1 MEAASMYLIYKLYFS
16 LINNLIIV
24 LFLFRFSENNMH
36 TVFSI
41 KRKIIVFTLASLY
54 SIVPLS
60 RFDLIISNVFFLLT
74 LYYLSDFNLKQ
85 SIIILIKFEI
95 LLHIASAI
103 ICFLHSLLF
112 SDAQLLYDNVIYQD
126 YKSILVEIIAYVVY
140 CLYCNLFKSNTIKN
154 MYLLLFNITILGI
167 CLLLSYITLYIC
179 YSLPKSYMLSAI
191 FAIIFVLII
200 ICISLYDKFLAVI
213 EENTN
218 YRFKLE
224 LNKMEQVYS
233 AQLDDKL
240 NQLHSLRHDMKNHLI
255 VIDGY
260 ASQHNDRKIHEYIH
274 NISEDLSL
282 TNTVDSGSHI
292 VSALI
297 AEKEDKAKSQN
308 IRCEINISTPGINID
323 DFSITT
329 IIGNLFDNAIKAAAE
344 CEHGWIRF
352 SITQTGS
359 YMNIVIENSYSGN
372 IIENNGEFTSTK
384 NDKVLPHGIGIKNV
398 RKVVS
403 NLNGQIDFSYA
414 SGYFSVKAELPNYS

>member
-1 MEAASMYLIYKLYFS
+1 MQTIYKIYFELLFDIPLALLLFRISENRQDKPVSCYTKLMYCLILFSISYFLNASLFSVILCFITLPLIYSLYVFPKNYRIA
-16 LINNLIIV
+16 LRNFFEFVIFYFMIYIIIV
-24 LFLFRFSENNMH
+24 
-36 TVFSI
+36 
-41 KRKIIVFTLASLY
+41 IVYTL
-54 SIVPLS
+54 I
-60 RFDLIISNVFFLLT
+60 FNDQDITIISQQYNT
-74 LYYLSDFNLKQ
+74 YK
-85 SIIILIKFEI
+85 
-95 LLHIASAI
+95 SAI
-103 ICFLHSLLF
+103 INLLT
-112 SDAQLLYDNVIYQD
+112 YIIYALTSNLVQINIT
-126 YKSILVEIIAYVVY
+126 KSIYILFFNAVVI
-140 CLYCNLFKSNTIKN
+140 SISV
-154 MYLLLFNITILGI
+154 ILGYTT
-167 CLLLSYITLYIC
+167 LSLNLWDSGSTV
-179 YSLPKSYMLSAI
+179 LPVI
-191 FAIIFVLII
+191 FATIFVLII
-200 ICISLYDKFLAVI
+200 ICISLYNKFLSII

-224 LNKMEQVYS
+224 LDKMEQVYS

-274 NISEDLSL
+274 NICEDLSL
-282 TNTVDSGSHI
+282 TNAVDSGSHI

-359 YMNIVIENSYSGN
+359 YMNMVIENSCSGN

-403 NLNGQIDFSYA
+403 DLNGQIDFSYTD
-414 SGYFSVKAELPNYS
+414 GYFSVKAEIPNYN

>member
-1 MEAASMYLIYKLYFS
+1 M
-16 LINNLIIV
+16 N
-24 LFLFRFSENNMH
+24 
-36 TVFSI
+36 
-41 KRKIIVFTLASLY
+41 
-54 SIVPLS
+54 
-60 RFDLIISNVFFLLT
+60 
-74 LYYLSDFNLKQ
+74 
-85 SIIILIKFEI
+85 
-95 LLHIASAI
+95 
-103 ICFLHSLLF
+103 
-112 SDAQLLYDNVIYQD
+112 
-126 YKSILVEIIAYVVY
+126 
-140 CLYCNLFKSNTIKN
+140 
-154 MYLLLFNITILGI
+154 
-167 CLLLSYITLYIC
+167 
-179 YSLPKSYMLSAI
+179 SLPKSYMLSAI

-224 LNKMEQVYS
+224 LDKMEQVYS

-274 NISEDLSL
+274 NICEDLSL
-282 TNTVDSGSHI
+282 TNAVDSGSHI

-352 SITQTGS
+352 SITQAGS
-359 YMNIVIENSYSGN
+359 YMNIVIENSCSGN

-403 NLNGQIDFSYA
+403 NLNGHIDFSY
-414 SGYFSVKAELPNYS
+414 SSECFSVKAELPNYS

>member
-1 MEAASMYLIYKLYFS
+1 MQTIYKIYFELLFDIPLALLLFRISENRQDKPVSYYTKLMYCLILFCISYFLNASLFSVILCFITLPLIYSLYVFPKNYRIA
-16 LINNLIIV
+16 LRNFFEFVIFYFIIYIIIV
-24 LFLFRFSENNMH
+24 IVYTLLFNDQDI
-36 TVFSI
+36 T
-41 KRKIIVFTLASLY
+41 
-54 SIVPLS
+54 
-60 RFDLIISNVFFLLT
+60 IISQQYST
-74 LYYLSDFNLKQ
+74 YK
-85 SIIILIKFEI
+85 
-95 LLHIASAI
+95 SAI
-103 ICFLHSLLF
+103 INLLT
-112 SDAQLLYDNVIYQD
+112 YIIYALTSNLVQINIT
-126 YKSILVEIIAYVVY
+126 KSIYILFFNAVVISISVILGY
-140 CLYCNLFKSNTIKN
+140 TTLSLNLWDSGS
-154 MYLLLFNITILGI
+154 TIL
-167 CLLLSYITLYIC
+167 
-179 YSLPKSYMLSAI
+179 PVI
-191 FAIIFVLII
+191 FATIFVLII
-200 ICISLYDKFLAVI
+200 ICISLYNKFLSII

-224 LNKMEQVYS
+224 LDKMEQEYS
-233 AQLDDKL
+233 AKLDDKL

-329 IIGNLFDNAIKAAAE
+329 IIGNLFDNAITAASE

-352 SITQTGS
+352 SLTQTGS

-414 SGYFSVKAELPNYS
+414 NGYFSVKAELPNYS

>member
-1 MEAASMYLIYKLYFS
+1 MQTIYKIYFELLFDIPLALLLFRISENRQDKPVSYYTKLMYCLILFCISYFLNASIFSVILCFITLPLIYSLYVFPKNYRIA
-16 LINNLIIV
+16 LRNFFEFVIYYFIIYIIIV
-24 LFLFRFSENNMH
+24 IVYTLLFNDQDI
-36 TVFSI
+36 T
-41 KRKIIVFTLASLY
+41 
-54 SIVPLS
+54 
-60 RFDLIISNVFFLLT
+60 IISQQYNT
-74 LYYLSDFNLKQ
+74 YK
-85 SIIILIKFEI
+85 
-95 LLHIASAI
+95 SAI
-103 ICFLHSLLF
+103 INLLT
-112 SDAQLLYDNVIYQD
+112 YIIYALTSNLVQINIT
-126 YKSILVEIIAYVVY
+126 KSIYILFFNAVVISISVILGY
-140 CLYCNLFKSNTIKN
+140 TTLSLNLWDSGS
-154 MYLLLFNITILGI
+154 TIL
-167 CLLLSYITLYIC
+167 
-179 YSLPKSYMLSAI
+179 PVI
-191 FAIIFVLII
+191 FATIFVLII
-200 ICISLYDKFLAVI
+200 ICISLYNKFLSII

-224 LNKMEQVYS
+224 LDKMEQEYS
-233 AQLDDKL
+233 AKLDDKL

-329 IIGNLFDNAIKAAAE
+329 IIGNLFDNAIKAASE

-352 SITQTGS
+352 SLTQTGS

-403 NLNGQIDFSYA
+403 NLNGQIDFSY
-414 SGYFSVKAELPNYS
+414 SSECFSVKAEIPNYN

>member
-1 MEAASMYLIYKLYFS
+1 MQTIYKIYF
-16 LINNLIIV
+16 
-24 LFLFRFSENNMH
+24 E
-36 TVFSI
+36 
-41 KRKIIVFTLASLY
+41 
-54 SIVPLS
+54 
-60 RFDLIISNVFFLLT
+60 
-74 LYYLSDFNLKQ
+74 
-85 SIIILIKFEI
+85 
-95 LLHIASAI
+95 
-103 ICFLHSLLF
+103 LLF
-112 SDAQLLYDNVIYQD
+112 DIPLA
-126 YKSILVEIIAYVVY
+126 
-140 CLYCNLFKSNTIKN
+140 
-154 MYLLLFNITILGI
+154 LLLFRISENRQDKPVSCYTKLMYCLILFCISYFLNASLFSVILCFITLPLIYSLYVFPKNYRIALRNFFEFVIFYFMIYIIIVIVYTLIFNDQDITIISQQYNTYKSTIINLLTYIIYALTSNLVQINITKSIYILFFNAVVISISVILGYTT
-167 CLLLSYITLYIC
+167 LSLNLWDSGSTV
-179 YSLPKSYMLSAI
+179 LPVI
-191 FAIIFVLII
+191 FATIFVLII
-200 ICISLYDKFLAVI
+200 ICISLYNKFLFII

-224 LNKMEQVYS
+224 LDKMEQVYS

-282 TNTVDSGSHI
+282 TNAVDSGSHI

-297 AEKEDKAKSQN
+297 AEKENKAKLQN

-329 IIGNLFDNAIKAAAE
+329 IIGNLFDNAIKAASE

-352 SITQTGS
+352 SLTQTGS
-359 YMNIVIENSYSGN
+359 YMNIVIENSCSGN

>member
-1 MEAASMYLIYKLYFS
+1 
-16 LINNLIIV
+16 
-24 LFLFRFSENNMH
+24 
-36 TVFSI
+36 
-41 KRKIIVFTLASLY
+41 
-54 SIVPLS
+54 
-60 RFDLIISNVFFLLT
+60 
-74 LYYLSDFNLKQ
+74 
-85 SIIILIKFEI
+85 
-95 LLHIASAI
+95 
-103 ICFLHSLLF
+103 
-112 SDAQLLYDNVIYQD
+112 
-126 YKSILVEIIAYVVY
+126 
-140 CLYCNLFKSNTIKN
+140 
-154 MYLLLFNITILGI
+154 
-167 CLLLSYITLYIC
+167 
-179 YSLPKSYMLSAI
+179 
-191 FAIIFVLII
+191 
-200 ICISLYDKFLAVI
+200 
-213 EENTN
+213 
-218 YRFKLE
+218 
-224 LNKMEQVYS
+224 MEQVYS

-282 TNTVDSGSHI
+282 TNAVDSGSHI

-297 AEKEDKAKSQN
+297 AEKENKAKSQN

-329 IIGNLFDNAIKAAAE
+329 IIGNLFDNAIKAASE
-344 CEHGWIRF
+344 CEPGWIRF
-352 SITQTGS
+352 SLTQTGS

-403 NLNGQIDFSYA
+403 NLNGHIDFSYA

>member
-1 MEAASMYLIYKLYFS
+1 MQTIYKIYFELLFDIPLALLLFRISENRQDKPVSCYTKLMYCLILFCISYFLNASLFSVILCFITLPLIYSLYVFPKNYRIA
-16 LINNLIIV
+16 LMNFFEFVIFYFMTYIIIV
-24 LFLFRFSENNMH
+24 
-36 TVFSI
+36 
-41 KRKIIVFTLASLY
+41 IVYTL
-54 SIVPLS
+54 I
-60 RFDLIISNVFFLLT
+60 FNDQDITIISQQYNT
-74 LYYLSDFNLKQ
+74 YK
-85 SIIILIKFEI
+85 
-95 LLHIASAI
+95 SAI
-103 ICFLHSLLF
+103 INLLT
-112 SDAQLLYDNVIYQD
+112 YIIYALTSNLVQINIT
-126 YKSILVEIIAYVVY
+126 KSIYILFFNAVVI
-140 CLYCNLFKSNTIKN
+140 SISV
-154 MYLLLFNITILGI
+154 ILGYTT
-167 CLLLSYITLYIC
+167 LSLNLWDSGSTV
-179 YSLPKSYMLSAI
+179 LPVI
-191 FAIIFVLII
+191 FATIFVLII
-200 ICISLYDKFLAVI
+200 ICISLYNKFLSII

-224 LNKMEQVYS
+224 LDKMEQAYS

-282 TNTVDSGSHI
+282 TNAVDSGSHI

-297 AEKEDKAKSQN
+297 AEKENKAKLQN

-329 IIGNLFDNAIKAAAE
+329 IIGNLFDNAIKAASE
-344 CEHGWIRF
+344 CEPGWIRF
-352 SITQTGS
+352 SLTQTGS

-372 IIENNGEFTSTK
+372 IIENNGEFISTK

-403 NLNGQIDFSYA
+403 NLNGHIDFSYA

>member
-1 MEAASMYLIYKLYFS
+1 MEATSMYSIYKLYFS
-16 LINNLIIV
+16 LINNLIII

-36 TVFSI
+36 TVLSMR
-41 KRKIIVFTLASLY
+41 RKIVVFTLASLY
-54 SIVPLS
+54 SIIPLS
-60 RFDLIISNVFFLLT
+60 RFDLIISNIFFFLT
-74 LYYLSDFNLKQ
+74 LYYLSNFNLKQ

-95 LLHIASAI
+95 VLHIASAI

-112 SDAQLLYDNVIYQD
+112 SDAQLLYDNAIYQD
-126 YKSILVEIIAYVVY
+126 YKSILVEIITYVIY

-154 MYLLLFNITILGI
+154 IYLLLFNITILSI
-167 CLLLSYITLYIC
+167 CLLLSYITLFIC
-179 YSLPKSYMLSAI
+179 YSLPESYVLSAI
-191 FAIIFVLII
+191 FATIFVLII

-218 YRFKLE
+218 YRIKLE
-224 LNKMEQVYS
+224 LDKMEKEYS
-233 AQLDDKL
+233 VQIDDKL
-240 NQLHSLRHDMKNHLI
+240 KQLHSLRHDMKNHLI
-255 VIDGY
+255 ILYGY
-260 ASQHNDRKIHEYIH
+260 AAKNETNHICAYI
-274 NISEDLSL
+274 NRIADDLSL

-297 AEKEDKAKSQN
+297 AEKEKIAKSQN
-308 IRCEINISTPGINID
+308 IRCDINISTPDINID

-329 IIGNLFDNAIKAAAE
+329 IIGNLFDNAIKAASE
-344 CEHGWIRF
+344 CGHGWIRF
-352 SITQTGS
+352 ALTQTGS

-403 NLNGQIDFSYA
+403 NLNGQIDFSYTD
-414 SGYFSVKAELPNYS
+414 GYFSVKAEIPNYN

>member
-1 MEAASMYLIYKLYFS
+1 MQTIYKIYF
-16 LINNLIIV
+16 
-24 LFLFRFSENNMH
+24 E
-36 TVFSI
+36 
-41 KRKIIVFTLASLY
+41 
-54 SIVPLS
+54 
-60 RFDLIISNVFFLLT
+60 
-74 LYYLSDFNLKQ
+74 
-85 SIIILIKFEI
+85 
-95 LLHIASAI
+95 
-103 ICFLHSLLF
+103 LLF
-112 SDAQLLYDNVIYQD
+112 DIPLA
-126 YKSILVEIIAYVVY
+126 
-140 CLYCNLFKSNTIKN
+140 
-154 MYLLLFNITILGI
+154 LLLFRISENRQDKPVSCYTKLMYCLILFCISYFLNASLFSVILCFITLPLIYSLYVFPKNYRIALMNFFEFVIFYFMIYIIIVIVYTLIFNDQDITIISQQYNTYKSTIINLLTYIIYALTSNLVQINITKSIYILFFNAVVISISVILGYTT
-167 CLLLSYITLYIC
+167 LSLNLWDSGSTV
-179 YSLPKSYMLSAI
+179 LPVI
-191 FAIIFVLII
+191 FATIFVLII
-200 ICISLYDKFLAVI
+200 ICISLYNKFLSII

-224 LNKMEQVYS
+224 LDKMEQEYS
-233 AQLDDKL
+233 AKLDDKL

-282 TNTVDSGSHI
+282 TNAVDSGSHI

-297 AEKEDKAKSQN
+297 AEKENKAKLQN

-329 IIGNLFDNAIKAAAE
+329 IIGNLFDNAIKAASE

-372 IIENNGEFTSTK
+372 IIENNGEFISTK

-403 NLNGQIDFSYA
+403 NLNGHIDFSYA

>member
-1 MEAASMYLIYKLYFS
+1 MQTIYKIYFELLFDIPLALLLFRISENRQDKPVSCYTKLMYCLILFCISYFLNASLFSVILCFITLPLIYSLYVFPKNYRIA
-16 LINNLIIV
+16 LMNFFEFVIFYFMTYIIIV
-24 LFLFRFSENNMH
+24 
-36 TVFSI
+36 
-41 KRKIIVFTLASLY
+41 IVYTL
-54 SIVPLS
+54 I
-60 RFDLIISNVFFLLT
+60 FNDQDITIISQQYNT
-74 LYYLSDFNLKQ
+74 YK
-85 SIIILIKFEI
+85 
-95 LLHIASAI
+95 SAI
-103 ICFLHSLLF
+103 INLLT
-112 SDAQLLYDNVIYQD
+112 YIIYALTSNLVQINIT
-126 YKSILVEIIAYVVY
+126 KSIYILFFNAVVI
-140 CLYCNLFKSNTIKN
+140 SISV
-154 MYLLLFNITILGI
+154 ILGYTT
-167 CLLLSYITLYIC
+167 LSLNLWDSGSTV
-179 YSLPKSYMLSAI
+179 LPVI
-191 FAIIFVLII
+191 FATIFVLII
-200 ICISLYDKFLAVI
+200 ICISLYNKFLSII

-224 LNKMEQVYS
+224 LDKMEQAYS

-329 IIGNLFDNAIKAAAE
+329 IIGNLFDNAIKAASE

-352 SITQTGS
+352 SLTQTGS
-359 YMNIVIENSYSGN
+359 YMNIVIENSCSGN

-403 NLNGQIDFSYA
+403 NLNGHIDFSYA

>member
-1 MEAASMYLIYKLYFS
+1 MQTIYKIYFELLFDIPLALLLFRISENRQDKPVSYYTKLMYCLILFCISYFLNASIFSVILCFITLPLIYSLYVFPKNYRIA
-16 LINNLIIV
+16 LRNFFEFVIFYFIIYIIIV
-24 LFLFRFSENNMH
+24 IVYTLLFNDQDI
-36 TVFSI
+36 T
-41 KRKIIVFTLASLY
+41 
-54 SIVPLS
+54 
-60 RFDLIISNVFFLLT
+60 IISQQYNT
-74 LYYLSDFNLKQ
+74 YK
-85 SIIILIKFEI
+85 
-95 LLHIASAI
+95 SAI
-103 ICFLHSLLF
+103 INLLT
-112 SDAQLLYDNVIYQD
+112 YIIYALTSNLVQINIT
-126 YKSILVEIIAYVVY
+126 KSIYILFFNAVVISISVILGY
-140 CLYCNLFKSNTIKN
+140 TTLSLNLWDSGS
-154 MYLLLFNITILGI
+154 TIL
-167 CLLLSYITLYIC
+167 
-179 YSLPKSYMLSAI
+179 PVI
-191 FAIIFVLII
+191 FATIFVLII
-200 ICISLYDKFLAVI
+200 ICISLYNKFLSII

-224 LNKMEQVYS
+224 LDKMEQEYS
-233 AQLDDKL
+233 AKLDDKL

-282 TNTVDSGSHI
+282 TNTVNSGSHI

-329 IIGNLFDNAIKAAAE
+329 IIGNLFDNAIKAASE

-352 SITQTGS
+352 SLTQTGS

-403 NLNGQIDFSYA
+403 NLNGHIDFSYA

>member
-1 MEAASMYLIYKLYFS
+1 MQTIYKIYFELLFDIPLALLLFRISENRQDKPVSCYTKLMYCLILFCISYFLNASLFSVILCFITLPLIYSLYVFPKNYRIA
-16 LINNLIIV
+16 LMNFFEFVIFYFMIYIIIV
-24 LFLFRFSENNMH
+24 
-36 TVFSI
+36 
-41 KRKIIVFTLASLY
+41 IVYTL
-54 SIVPLS
+54 I
-60 RFDLIISNVFFLLT
+60 FNDQDITIISQQYNT
-74 LYYLSDFNLKQ
+74 YK
-85 SIIILIKFEI
+85 
-95 LLHIASAI
+95 SAI
-103 ICFLHSLLF
+103 INLLT
-112 SDAQLLYDNVIYQD
+112 YIIYALTSNLVQINIT
-126 YKSILVEIIAYVVY
+126 KSIYILFFNAVVISISVILGY
-140 CLYCNLFKSNTIKN
+140 TTLSLNLWDSGS
-154 MYLLLFNITILGI
+154 TIL
-167 CLLLSYITLYIC
+167 
-179 YSLPKSYMLSAI
+179 PVI
-191 FAIIFVLII
+191 FATIFVLII
-200 ICISLYDKFLAVI
+200 ICISLYNKFLSII

-224 LNKMEQVYS
+224 LDKMEQEYS
-233 AQLDDKL
+233 AKLDDKL

-282 TNTVDSGSHI
+282 TNAVDSGSHI

-297 AEKEDKAKSQN
+297 AEKENKAKSQN

-329 IIGNLFDNAIKAAAE
+329 IIGNLFDNAIKAASE

-352 SITQTGS
+352 SLTQTGS

-372 IIENNGEFTSTK
+372 IIESNGEFTSTK
-384 NDKVLPHGIGIKNV
+384 NDNVLPHGIGIKNV

-403 NLNGQIDFSYA
+403 NLNGHIDFSYA

>member
-1 MEAASMYLIYKLYFS
+1 MQTIYKIYFELLFDIPLALLLFRISENRQDKPVSCYTKLMYCLILFCISYFLNASLFSVILCFITLPLIYSLYVFPKNYRIA
-16 LINNLIIV
+16 LMNFFEFVIFYFMTYIIIV
-24 LFLFRFSENNMH
+24 
-36 TVFSI
+36 
-41 KRKIIVFTLASLY
+41 IVYTL
-54 SIVPLS
+54 I
-60 RFDLIISNVFFLLT
+60 FNDQDITIISQQYNT
-74 LYYLSDFNLKQ
+74 YK
-85 SIIILIKFEI
+85 
-95 LLHIASAI
+95 SAI
-103 ICFLHSLLF
+103 INLLT
-112 SDAQLLYDNVIYQD
+112 YIIYALTSNLVQINIT
-126 YKSILVEIIAYVVY
+126 KSIYILFFNAVVI
-140 CLYCNLFKSNTIKN
+140 SISV
-154 MYLLLFNITILGI
+154 ILGYTT
-167 CLLLSYITLYIC
+167 LSLNLWDSGSTV
-179 YSLPKSYMLSAI
+179 LPVI
-191 FAIIFVLII
+191 FATIFVLII
-200 ICISLYDKFLAVI
+200 ICISLYNKFLSII

-224 LNKMEQVYS
+224 LDKMEQAYS

-282 TNTVDSGSHI
+282 TNAVDSGSHI

-297 AEKEDKAKSQN
+297 AEKENKAKSQN
-308 IRCEINISTPGINID
+308 IRCEINISIPGINID

-329 IIGNLFDNAIKAAAE
+329 IIGNLFDNAIKAASE

-352 SITQTGS
+352 SLTQTGS
-359 YMNIVIENSYSGN
+359 YMNIVIENSCSGN

-403 NLNGQIDFSYA
+403 NLNGHIDFSYA

>member
-1 MEAASMYLIYKLYFS
+1 MQTIYKIYFELLFDIPLALLLFRISENRQDKPVSYYTKLMYCLILFCISYFLNASLFSVILCFITLPLIYSLYVFPKNYRIA
-16 LINNLIIV
+16 LRNFFEFVIFYFIIYIIIV
-24 LFLFRFSENNMH
+24 IVYTLLFNDQDI
-36 TVFSI
+36 T
-41 KRKIIVFTLASLY
+41 
-54 SIVPLS
+54 
-60 RFDLIISNVFFLLT
+60 IISQQYST
-74 LYYLSDFNLKQ
+74 YK
-85 SIIILIKFEI
+85 
-95 LLHIASAI
+95 SAI
-103 ICFLHSLLF
+103 INLLT
-112 SDAQLLYDNVIYQD
+112 YIIYALTSNLVQINIT
-126 YKSILVEIIAYVVY
+126 KSIYILFFNAVVISISVILGY
-140 CLYCNLFKSNTIKN
+140 TTLSLNLWDSGS
-154 MYLLLFNITILGI
+154 TIL
-167 CLLLSYITLYIC
+167 
-179 YSLPKSYMLSAI
+179 PVI
-191 FAIIFVLII
+191 FATIFVLII
-200 ICISLYDKFLAVI
+200 ICISLYNKFLSII

-224 LNKMEQVYS
+224 LDKMEQEYS
-233 AQLDDKL
+233 AKLDDKL

-260 ASQHNDRKIHEYIH
+260 ASQHNDKKIHEYIH
-274 NISEDLSL
+274 NISKDLSL

-329 IIGNLFDNAIKAAAE
+329 IIGNLFDNAIKAASE

-352 SITQTGS
+352 SLTQTGS

-403 NLNGQIDFSYA
+403 NLNGHIDFSYA

>member
-1 MEAASMYLIYKLYFS
+1 MQTIYKIYFELLFDIPLALLLFRISENRQDKPVSCYTKLMYCLILFCISYFLNASLFSVILCFITLPLIYSLYVFPKNYRIA
-16 LINNLIIV
+16 LRNFFEFVIFYFMIYIIIV
-24 LFLFRFSENNMH
+24 
-36 TVFSI
+36 
-41 KRKIIVFTLASLY
+41 IVYTL
-54 SIVPLS
+54 I
-60 RFDLIISNVFFLLT
+60 FNDQDITIISQQYNT
-74 LYYLSDFNLKQ
+74 YK
-85 SIIILIKFEI
+85 
-95 LLHIASAI
+95 SAI
-103 ICFLHSLLF
+103 INLLT
-112 SDAQLLYDNVIYQD
+112 YIIYALTSNLVQINIT
-126 YKSILVEIIAYVVY
+126 KSIYILFFNAVVISISVILGY
-140 CLYCNLFKSNTIKN
+140 TTLSLNLWDSGS
-154 MYLLLFNITILGI
+154 TIL
-167 CLLLSYITLYIC
+167 
-179 YSLPKSYMLSAI
+179 PVI
-191 FAIIFVLII
+191 FATIFVLII
-200 ICISLYDKFLAVI
+200 ICISLYNKFLSII

-224 LNKMEQVYS
+224 LDKMEQVYS

-282 TNTVDSGSHI
+282 TNAVDSGSHI

-297 AEKEDKAKSQN
+297 AEKENQAKLQN

-329 IIGNLFDNAIKAAAE
+329 IIGNLFDNAIKAASE

-352 SITQTGS
+352 SLTQTGS

-372 IIENNGEFTSTK
+372 IIESNGEFISTK

>member
-1 MEAASMYLIYKLYFS
+1 MQTIYKIYFELLFDIPLALLLFRISENRQDKPVSCYTKLMYCLILFCISYFLNASLFSVILCFITLPLIYSLYVFPKNYRIA
-16 LINNLIIV
+16 LMNFFEFVIFYFMTYIIIV
-24 LFLFRFSENNMH
+24 
-36 TVFSI
+36 
-41 KRKIIVFTLASLY
+41 IVYTL
-54 SIVPLS
+54 I
-60 RFDLIISNVFFLLT
+60 FNDQDITIISQQYNT
-74 LYYLSDFNLKQ
+74 YK
-85 SIIILIKFEI
+85 
-95 LLHIASAI
+95 SAI
-103 ICFLHSLLF
+103 INLLT
-112 SDAQLLYDNVIYQD
+112 YIIYALTSNLVQINIT
-126 YKSILVEIIAYVVY
+126 KSIYILFFNAVVI
-140 CLYCNLFKSNTIKN
+140 SISV
-154 MYLLLFNITILGI
+154 ILGYTT
-167 CLLLSYITLYIC
+167 LSLNLWDSGSTV
-179 YSLPKSYMLSAI
+179 LPVI
-191 FAIIFVLII
+191 FATIFVLII
-200 ICISLYDKFLAVI
+200 ICISLYNKFLSII

-224 LNKMEQVYS
+224 LDKMEQVYS

-297 AEKEDKAKSQN
+297 AEKENKAKSQN

-329 IIGNLFDNAIKAAAE
+329 IIGNLFDNAIKAASE

-352 SITQTGS
+352 SLTQTGS
-359 YMNIVIENSYSGN
+359 YMNIVIENSYFEN

-414 SGYFSVKAELPNYS
+414 NGYFSVKAELPNYS

>member
-1 MEAASMYLIYKLYFS
+1 MQTIYKIYFELLFDIPLALLLFRISENRQDKPVSYYTKLMYCLILFCISYFLNASLFSVILCFITLPLIYSLYVFPKNYRIA
-16 LINNLIIV
+16 LRNFFEFVVFYFMIYIIIV
-24 LFLFRFSENNMH
+24 IVYTLLFNDQDI
-36 TVFSI
+36 T
-41 KRKIIVFTLASLY
+41 
-54 SIVPLS
+54 
-60 RFDLIISNVFFLLT
+60 IISQQYNT
-74 LYYLSDFNLKQ
+74 YK
-85 SIIILIKFEI
+85 
-95 LLHIASAI
+95 SAI
-103 ICFLHSLLF
+103 INLLT
-112 SDAQLLYDNVIYQD
+112 YIIYALTSNLVQINIT
-126 YKSILVEIIAYVVY
+126 KSIYILFFNAVVISISVILGY
-140 CLYCNLFKSNTIKN
+140 TTLSLNLWDSGS
-154 MYLLLFNITILGI
+154 TIL
-167 CLLLSYITLYIC
+167 
-179 YSLPKSYMLSAI
+179 PVI
-191 FAIIFVLII
+191 FATIFVLII
-200 ICISLYDKFLAVI
+200 ICISLYNKFLSII

-224 LNKMEQVYS
+224 LDKMEQEYS
-233 AQLDDKL
+233 AKLDDKL

-260 ASQHNDRKIHEYIH
+260 ASQHNDKKIHEYIH

-282 TNTVDSGSHI
+282 TNAVDSGSHI

-352 SITQTGS
+352 SLTQTGS

-384 NDKVLPHGIGIKNV
+384 NDNVLPHGIGIKNV

-403 NLNGQIDFSYA
+403 NLNGHIDFSYA

>member
-1 MEAASMYLIYKLYFS
+1 MTITDSVKQKKPKHKLLEKYTIKERTRKQKADIFMGIVFQIYLCIPWININGKYNTIHMYLIKAFRQNDYVDIYIQTFLKTHTWPQQYSRMAALIFLLAIIAMFLVQCLELFKLYQNIKG
-16 LINNLIIV
+16 INNSNYLLAIGIAWFAVFYIFLAALDAHSEGLI
-24 LFLFRFSENNMH
+24 
-36 TVFSI
+36 
-41 KRKIIVFTLASLY
+41 KLY
-54 SIVPLS
+54 SMP
-60 RFDLIISNVFFLLT
+60 
-74 LYYLSDFNLKQ
+74 
-85 SIIILIKFEI
+85 
-95 LLHIASAI
+95 
-103 ICFLHSLLF
+103 
-112 SDAQLLYDNVIYQD
+112 
-126 YKSILVEIIAYVVY
+126 AYFY
-140 CLYCNLFKSNTIKN
+140 
-154 MYLLLFNITILGI
+154 MIT
-167 CLLLSYITLYIC
+167 
-179 YSLPKSYMLSAI
+179 
-191 FAIIFVLII
+191 
-200 ICISLYDKFLAVI
+200 FLALIVVWI
-213 EENTN
+213 FLDMQANIWDDETAKHKAELEECDK
-218 YRFKLE
+218 KLLQMKINSLE
-224 LNKMEQVYS
+224 
-233 AQLDDKL
+233 AQYKEMLK
-240 NQLHSLRHDMKNHLI
+240 SRKVVHDMKNHLI

-260 ASQHNDRKIHEYIH
+260 ASQHNDKKIHEYIH

-282 TNTVDSGSHI
+282 TNAVDSGSHI

-297 AEKEDKAKSQN
+297 AEKEDKAKLQN

-403 NLNGQIDFSYA
+403 NLNGHIDFSYA

>member
-1 MEAASMYLIYKLYFS
+1 MQTIYKIYFELLFDIPLALLLFRISENRQGKPISYYTKLMYCLILFCISYFLNASLFSVILCFITLPLIYSLYVFPKNYRIA
-16 LINNLIIV
+16 LRNFFEFVIFYFIIYIIIV
-24 LFLFRFSENNMH
+24 IVYTLLFNDQDI
-36 TVFSI
+36 T
-41 KRKIIVFTLASLY
+41 
-54 SIVPLS
+54 
-60 RFDLIISNVFFLLT
+60 IISQQYNT
-74 LYYLSDFNLKQ
+74 YK
-85 SIIILIKFEI
+85 
-95 LLHIASAI
+95 SAI
-103 ICFLHSLLF
+103 INLLT
-112 SDAQLLYDNVIYQD
+112 YIIYALTSNLVQINIT
-126 YKSILVEIIAYVVY
+126 KSIYILFFNAVVISISVILGY
-140 CLYCNLFKSNTIKN
+140 TTLSLNLWDSGS
-154 MYLLLFNITILGI
+154 TIL
-167 CLLLSYITLYIC
+167 
-179 YSLPKSYMLSAI
+179 PVI
-191 FAIIFVLII
+191 FATIFVLII
-200 ICISLYDKFLAVI
+200 ICISLYNKFLSII

-224 LNKMEQVYS
+224 LDKMEQEYS
-233 AQLDDKL
+233 AKLDDKL

-329 IIGNLFDNAIKAAAE
+329 IIGNLFDNAIKAASE

-359 YMNIVIENSYSGN
+359 YMSIVIENSYSGN

-403 NLNGQIDFSYA
+403 NLNGHIDFSYA

>member
-1 MEAASMYLIYKLYFS
+1 MQTIYKIYFELLFDIPLALLLFRISENRQDKPVSCYTKLMYCLILFCISYFLNASLFSVILCFITLPLIYSLYVFPKNYRIA
-16 LINNLIIV
+16 LMNFFEFVIFYFMIYIIIV
-24 LFLFRFSENNMH
+24 
-36 TVFSI
+36 
-41 KRKIIVFTLASLY
+41 IVYTL
-54 SIVPLS
+54 I
-60 RFDLIISNVFFLLT
+60 FNDQDITIISQQYNT
-74 LYYLSDFNLKQ
+74 YK
-85 SIIILIKFEI
+85 
-95 LLHIASAI
+95 SAI
-103 ICFLHSLLF
+103 INLLT
-112 SDAQLLYDNVIYQD
+112 YIIYALTSNLVQINIT
-126 YKSILVEIIAYVVY
+126 KSIYILFFNAVVISISVILGY
-140 CLYCNLFKSNTIKN
+140 TTLSLNLWDSGS
-154 MYLLLFNITILGI
+154 TIL
-167 CLLLSYITLYIC
+167 
-179 YSLPKSYMLSAI
+179 PVI
-191 FAIIFVLII
+191 FATIFVLII
-200 ICISLYDKFLAVI
+200 ICISLYNKFLSII

-224 LNKMEQVYS
+224 LDKMEQEYS
-233 AQLDDKL
+233 AKLDDKL

-297 AEKEDKAKSQN
+297 VEKEDKAKSQN

-329 IIGNLFDNAIKAAAE
+329 IIGNLFDNAIKAASE

-352 SITQTGS
+352 SLTQTGS

-372 IIENNGEFTSTK
+372 IIESNGEFISTK

>member
-1 MEAASMYLIYKLYFS
+1 MQTIYKIYFELLFDIPLALLLFRISENRQDKPVSYYTKLMYCLILFCISYFLNASLFSVILCFITLPLIYSLYVFPKNYRIA
-16 LINNLIIV
+16 LRNFFEFVIFYFIIYIIIV
-24 LFLFRFSENNMH
+24 IVYTLLFNDQDI
-36 TVFSI
+36 T
-41 KRKIIVFTLASLY
+41 
-54 SIVPLS
+54 
-60 RFDLIISNVFFLLT
+60 IISQQYST
-74 LYYLSDFNLKQ
+74 YK
-85 SIIILIKFEI
+85 
-95 LLHIASAI
+95 SAI
-103 ICFLHSLLF
+103 INLLT
-112 SDAQLLYDNVIYQD
+112 YIIYALTSNLVQINIT
-126 YKSILVEIIAYVVY
+126 KSIYILFFNAVVISISVILGY
-140 CLYCNLFKSNTIKN
+140 TTLSLNLWDSGS
-154 MYLLLFNITILGI
+154 TIL
-167 CLLLSYITLYIC
+167 
-179 YSLPKSYMLSAI
+179 PVI
-191 FAIIFVLII
+191 FATIFVLII
-200 ICISLYDKFLAVI
+200 ICISLYNKFLSII

-224 LNKMEQVYS
+224 LDKMEQEYS
-233 AQLDDKL
+233 AKLDDKL

-260 ASQHNDRKIHEYIH
+260 ASQHNDKKIHEYIH

-329 IIGNLFDNAIKAAAE
+329 IIGNLFDNAIKAASE

-352 SITQTGS
+352 SLTQTGS

-403 NLNGQIDFSYA
+403 NLNGHIDFSYA

>member
-1 MEAASMYLIYKLYFS
+1 MQTIYKIYFELLFDIPLALLLFRISENRQDKPVSCYTKLMYCLILFCISYFLNASLFSVILCFITLPLIYSLYVFPKNYRIA
-16 LINNLIIV
+16 LRNFFEFVIYYFIIYIIIV
-24 LFLFRFSENNMH
+24 IVYTLLFNDQDI
-36 TVFSI
+36 T
-41 KRKIIVFTLASLY
+41 
-54 SIVPLS
+54 
-60 RFDLIISNVFFLLT
+60 IISQQYNT
-74 LYYLSDFNLKQ
+74 YK
-85 SIIILIKFEI
+85 
-95 LLHIASAI
+95 SAI
-103 ICFLHSLLF
+103 INLLT
-112 SDAQLLYDNVIYQD
+112 YIIYALTSNLVQINIT
-126 YKSILVEIIAYVVY
+126 KSIYILFFNAVVISISVILGY
-140 CLYCNLFKSNTIKN
+140 TTLSLNLWDSGS
-154 MYLLLFNITILGI
+154 TIL
-167 CLLLSYITLYIC
+167 
-179 YSLPKSYMLSAI
+179 PVI
-191 FAIIFVLII
+191 FATIFVLII
-200 ICISLYDKFLAVI
+200 ICISLYNKFLSII

-224 LNKMEQVYS
+224 LDKMEQVYS

-282 TNTVDSGSHI
+282 TNAVDSGSHI

-403 NLNGQIDFSYA
+403 TLNGHIDFSYA

>member
-1 MEAASMYLIYKLYFS
+1 
-16 LINNLIIV
+16 
-24 LFLFRFSENNMH
+24 
-36 TVFSI
+36 
-41 KRKIIVFTLASLY
+41 
-54 SIVPLS
+54 
-60 RFDLIISNVFFLLT
+60 
-74 LYYLSDFNLKQ
+74 
-85 SIIILIKFEI
+85 
-95 LLHIASAI
+95 
-103 ICFLHSLLF
+103 
-112 SDAQLLYDNVIYQD
+112 
-126 YKSILVEIIAYVVY
+126 
-140 CLYCNLFKSNTIKN
+140 
-154 MYLLLFNITILGI
+154 
-167 CLLLSYITLYIC
+167 
-179 YSLPKSYMLSAI
+179 MLSAI

-224 LNKMEQVYS
+224 LDKMEQVYS

-274 NISEDLSL
+274 NICEDLSL
-282 TNTVDSGSHI
+282 TNAVDSGSHI

-352 SITQTGS
+352 SITQAGS
-359 YMNIVIENSYSGN
+359 YMNIVIENSCSGN

-403 NLNGQIDFSYA
+403 NLNGHIDFSYA

>member
-1 MEAASMYLIYKLYFS
+1 MQTIYKIYFELLFDIPLALLLFRISENRQDKPVSYYTKLMYCIILFCISYFLNASLFSVILCFITLPLIYSLYVFPKNYRIA
-16 LINNLIIV
+16 LRNFFEFVIFYFMIYVIIV
-24 LFLFRFSENNMH
+24 
-36 TVFSI
+36 
-41 KRKIIVFTLASLY
+41 IVYTL
-54 SIVPLS
+54 I
-60 RFDLIISNVFFLLT
+60 FNDQDITIISQQYNT
-74 LYYLSDFNLKQ
+74 YK
-85 SIIILIKFEI
+85 
-95 LLHIASAI
+95 SAI
-103 ICFLHSLLF
+103 INLLTYIIYALT
-112 SDAQLLYDNVIYQD
+112 SNLLQINIT
-126 YKSILVEIIAYVVY
+126 KSIYILFFNAVVI
-140 CLYCNLFKSNTIKN
+140 SISV
-154 MYLLLFNITILGI
+154 ILGYTT
-167 CLLLSYITLYIC
+167 LSLNLWDSGSTV
-179 YSLPKSYMLSAI
+179 LPAI
-191 FAIIFVLII
+191 FATIFVLII
-200 ICISLYDKFLAVI
+200 ICISLYNKFLSII

-224 LNKMEQVYS
+224 LDKMEQVYS

-282 TNTVDSGSHI
+282 TNAVDSGSHI

-297 AEKEDKAKSQN
+297 AEKENKAKSQN

-329 IIGNLFDNAIKAAAE
+329 IIGNLFDNAIKAASE

-352 SITQTGS
+352 SLTQTGS
-359 YMNIVIENSYSGN
+359 YMNIVVENSYFGN

-403 NLNGQIDFSYA
+403 NLNGHIDFSYA

>member
-1 MEAASMYLIYKLYFS
+1 MQTIYNIYFELLFDIPLALLLFRISENRQDKPVSCYTKLMYCLILFCISYFLNASLFSVILCFITLPRIYSLYVFPKNYRIA
-16 LINNLIIV
+16 LRNFFEFVIFYFIIYIIIV
-24 LFLFRFSENNMH
+24 IVYTLLFNDQDI
-36 TVFSI
+36 T
-41 KRKIIVFTLASLY
+41 
-54 SIVPLS
+54 
-60 RFDLIISNVFFLLT
+60 IISQQYT
-74 LYYLSDFNLKQ
+74 TYK
-85 SIIILIKFEI
+85 
-95 LLHIASAI
+95 SAI
-103 ICFLHSLLF
+103 INLLT
-112 SDAQLLYDNVIYQD
+112 YIIYALTSNLVQINIT
-126 YKSILVEIIAYVVY
+126 KSIYILFFNAVVISISVILGY
-140 CLYCNLFKSNTIKN
+140 TTLSLNLWDSGS
-154 MYLLLFNITILGI
+154 TIL
-167 CLLLSYITLYIC
+167 
-179 YSLPKSYMLSAI
+179 PVI
-191 FAIIFVLII
+191 FATIFVLII
-200 ICISLYDKFLAVI
+200 ICISLYNKFLSII

-224 LNKMEQVYS
+224 LDKMEQEYS
-233 AQLDDKL
+233 AKLDDKL

-260 ASQHNDRKIHEYIH
+260 ASQHNDKKIHEYIH

-282 TNTVDSGSHI
+282 TNAVDSGSHI

-329 IIGNLFDNAIKAAAE
+329 IIGNLFDNAIKAASE

-352 SITQTGS
+352 SLTQTGS
-359 YMNIVIENSYSGN
+359 YMNIVIENSYFGN
-372 IIENNGEFTSTK
+372 IIEKNGEFTSTK

-403 NLNGQIDFSYA
+403 NLNGHIDFSYA

>member
-1 MEAASMYLIYKLYFS
+1 MQTIYKIYFELLFDIPLALLLFRISENRQDKPVSCYTKLMYCLILFCISYFLNASLFSVILCFITLPLIYSLYVFPKNYRIA
-16 LINNLIIV
+16 LMNFFEFVIFYFMIYIIIV
-24 LFLFRFSENNMH
+24 
-36 TVFSI
+36 
-41 KRKIIVFTLASLY
+41 IVYTL
-54 SIVPLS
+54 I
-60 RFDLIISNVFFLLT
+60 FNDQDITIISQQYNT
-74 LYYLSDFNLKQ
+74 YK
-85 SIIILIKFEI
+85 
-95 LLHIASAI
+95 SAI
-103 ICFLHSLLF
+103 INLLT
-112 SDAQLLYDNVIYQD
+112 YIIYALTSNLVQINIT
-126 YKSILVEIIAYVVY
+126 KSIYILFFNAVVISISVILGY
-140 CLYCNLFKSNTIKN
+140 TTLSLNLWDSGS
-154 MYLLLFNITILGI
+154 TIL
-167 CLLLSYITLYIC
+167 
-179 YSLPKSYMLSAI
+179 PVI
-191 FAIIFVLII
+191 FATIFVLII
-200 ICISLYDKFLAVI
+200 ICISLYNKFLSII

-224 LNKMEQVYS
+224 LDKMEQVYS
-233 AQLDDKL
+233 AKLDDKL

-297 AEKEDKAKSQN
+297 AEKENKAKSQN
-308 IRCEINISTPGINID
+308 IRCEINISIPGINID

-329 IIGNLFDNAIKAAAE
+329 IIGNLFDNAIKAASE

-352 SITQTGS
+352 SLTQTGS
-359 YMNIVIENSYSGN
+359 YMNIVIENSCSGN

>member
-1 MEAASMYLIYKLYFS
+1 MQTIYKIYFELLFDIPLALLLFRISENRQDKPVSCYTKLMYCLILFCISYFLNASLFSVILCFITLPLIYSLYVFPKNYRIA
-16 LINNLIIV
+16 LMNFFEFVIFYFMIYIIIV
-24 LFLFRFSENNMH
+24 
-36 TVFSI
+36 
-41 KRKIIVFTLASLY
+41 IVYTL
-54 SIVPLS
+54 I
-60 RFDLIISNVFFLLT
+60 FNDQDITIISQQYNT
-74 LYYLSDFNLKQ
+74 YK
-85 SIIILIKFEI
+85 
-95 LLHIASAI
+95 SAI
-103 ICFLHSLLF
+103 INLLT
-112 SDAQLLYDNVIYQD
+112 YIIYALTSNLVQINIT
-126 YKSILVEIIAYVVY
+126 KSIYILFFNAVVISISVILGY
-140 CLYCNLFKSNTIKN
+140 TTLSLNLWDSGS
-154 MYLLLFNITILGI
+154 TIL
-167 CLLLSYITLYIC
+167 
-179 YSLPKSYMLSAI
+179 PVI
-191 FAIIFVLII
+191 FATIFVLII
-200 ICISLYDKFLAVI
+200 ICISLYNKFLSII

-224 LNKMEQVYS
+224 LDKMEQEYS
-233 AQLDDKL
+233 AKLDDKL

-260 ASQHNDRKIHEYIH
+260 ASQHNDKKIHEYIH

-282 TNTVDSGSHI
+282 TNAVDSGSHI

-297 AEKEDKAKSQN
+297 AEKENKAKLQN
-308 IRCEINISTPGINID
+308 IKCEINISTPGINID

-403 NLNGQIDFSYA
+403 NLNGHIDFSYA